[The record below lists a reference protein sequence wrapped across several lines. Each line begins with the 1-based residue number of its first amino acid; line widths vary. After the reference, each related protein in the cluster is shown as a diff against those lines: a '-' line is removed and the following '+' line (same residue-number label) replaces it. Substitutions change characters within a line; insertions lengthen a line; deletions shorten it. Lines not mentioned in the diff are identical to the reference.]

1 MDKSRRRGT
10 TAGKEGAVTG
20 KEFWKQFFVSLSL
33 SLLATAVIVSVM
45 SAGKTARSGTKNK
58 LI

>member
-1 MDKSRRRGT
+1 MRMKKSGRT
-10 TAGKEGAVTG
+10 GAAAEKG
-20 KEFWKQFFVSLSL
+20 FWKRFFVSLSL

-45 SAGKTARSGTKNK
+45 SAGKTARGGTKNK

>member
-1 MDKSRRRGT
+1 MKKSGRT
-10 TAGKEGAVTG
+10 GAAAE
-20 KEFWKQFFVSLSL
+20 KEFWKRFFVSLSL

>member
-1 MDKSRRRGT
+1 MTEEVMRMKKSGRT
-10 TAGKEGAVTG
+10 GAAAEKG
-20 KEFWKQFFVSLSL
+20 FWKRFFVSLSL